1 MINGQINRG
10 LTCEI
15 QLSVTST
22 SDKKQELLDSYNHFL
37 YELKRSELGSVI
49 ENVSIWSNLEQRFSY
64 FEQIINKKKKTAY
77 TLKKTPL
84 KHKCGP
90 SSFKSFKRPL
100 ICQECHKF
108 FPIPKTCLLNVQCS
122 MCGVTYCGECYYYN
136 YLEDEE
142 RKKFI
147 FDGHRIIKPDV
158 MNRLI

>member
-64 FEQIINKKKKTAY
+64 FEQIINNKKKTAY
-77 TLKKTPL
+77 ALKKTPL

-100 ICQECHKF
+100 ICQECRKF
-108 FPIPKTCLLNVQCS
+108 FPIPKTCLLNVLCS
-122 MCGVTYCGECYYYN
+122 TCAVTYCGACYYYN

-158 MNRLI
+158 MNPLV